1 MQKLFLMLTLAAFFS
16 SCASVF
22 PGAQPWARVMFA
34 PDKAAHEKACTSG
47 AYYGIS
53 KRALNEKVDIDFQP
67 LVGKLSLWSSLG
79 KTYFFC
85 NAIGSIVQ
93 RRPDTFPIFS
103 TQILVTDEGLV
114 PADVKLMLSLEDE
127 KGQEFAQM
135 QASDVESEPNK
146 VWFQFDTV
154 NDTDK
159 ANLDKTA
166 SFTIILTRKGIEEKY
181 KVTQETYPALT
192 SSPRDTSDLN
202 LTSKNPQKNLVQL
215 ENGLMARESAV
226 LNSAVGIDPQ

>member
-1 MQKLFLMLTLAAFFS
+1 MKKIFSMLALATLFS

-53 KRALNEKVDIDFQP
+53 RRDLNEKVDVDFQP
-67 LVGKLSLWSSLG
+67 PTGTLSLWSSLG

-85 NAIGSIVQ
+85 NSVGLLVQ
-93 RRPDTFPIFS
+93 RRPETYPIFS
-103 TQILVTDEGLV
+103 TQILVTNEGLV

-127 KGQEFAQM
+127 KGLEFAQM
-135 QASDVESEPNK
+135 QSSDVESEPNK

-154 NDTDK
+154 SDADK
-159 ANLDKTA
+159 ANLDKTV
-166 SFTIILTRKGIEEKY
+166 SFTIILTRKGVEEKY

-192 SSPRDTSDLN
+192 SSPRDTSDLT
-202 LTSKNPQKNLVQL
+202 LTSKNHQKNLVQL
-215 ENGLMARESAV
+215 ESGLMAREAAV
-226 LNSAVGIDPQ
+226 LKSDIARGN

>member
-1 MQKLFLMLTLAAFFS
+1 
-16 SCASVF
+16 
-22 PGAQPWARVMFA
+22 MFA

-53 KRALNEKVDIDFQP
+53 QRGLNEKIDVDFQP
-67 LVGKLSLWSSLG
+67 PVGKLSLWSSLG

-85 NAIGSIVQ
+85 NSIGLLVQ

-103 TQILVTDEGLV
+103 TQILVMDEGLV

-127 KGQEFAQM
+127 KGLEFAQM
-135 QASDVESEPNK
+135 QASDVESEPSK
-146 VWFQFDTV
+146 VWFQFDTLSDA
-154 NDTDK
+154 NK
-159 ANLDKTA
+159 ANLDKTV

-181 KVTQETYPALT
+181 KVTQDLYPALT
-192 SSPRDTSDLN
+192 TSPRDTSNLT

-215 ENGLMARESAV
+215 ENGLIARESAV
-226 LNSAVGIDPQ
+226 LNSAVGSEQ

>member
-1 MQKLFLMLTLAAFFS
+1 MKKVFLKLTLAALFS

-34 PDKAAHEKACTSG
+34 PDKAAHEKACTNG

-53 KRALNEKVDIDFQP
+53 KRDLNEKVDIDFQP
-67 LVGKLSLWSSLG
+67 PTGKLSLWSSLG

-103 TQILVTDEGLV
+103 TQILVNDEGLV
-114 PADVKLMLSLEDE
+114 PADVKLILSLEDE

-135 QASDVESEPNK
+135 QSSDVESEPKK

-154 NDTDK
+154 SDADK
-159 ANLDKTA
+159 ANLDKTM
-166 SFTIILTRKGIEEKY
+166 SFTIILTRKGVEEKY
-181 KVTQETYPALT
+181 KVSESSYPPLT
-192 SSPRDTSDLN
+192 FNPRDTSDLT
-202 LTSKNPQKNLVQL
+202 LDSKNPQKSLVQL
-215 ENGLMARESAV
+215 ENGLMTREAAV
-226 LNSAVGIDPQ
+226 LNMAVGSER